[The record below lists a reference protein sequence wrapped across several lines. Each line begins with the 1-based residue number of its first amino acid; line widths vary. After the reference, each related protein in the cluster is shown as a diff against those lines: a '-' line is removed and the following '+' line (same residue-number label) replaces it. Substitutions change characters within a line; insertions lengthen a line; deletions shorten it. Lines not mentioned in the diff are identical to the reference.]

1 MPQTLL
7 PALPRPPDPLGGALR
22 WALERGARC
31 SQRPCWGGWRSAQG
45 GQESP
50 PPGRRC
56 HPEGGLH
63 SQAQQPCLLWA
74 ACIAAPT
81 REEEHSLKLR
91 AASMD
96 SFATNNRHPHHH
108 PGSKGLKRGDYAA
121 HLPGGPA
128 GGRGSGQ
135 GLQAFTLVCSRSPQ
149 EGAGSIS
156 SPSHST
162 APEKG
167 VPVSPGAMVQGAF
180 CVQSPP
186 MPARRRLT

>member
-1 MPQTLL
+1 MP
-7 PALPRPPDPLGGALR
+7 
-22 WALERGARC
+22 RGARSRHLLGEGATQRVVFTARHSSPASC
-31 SQRPCWGGWRSAQG
+31 GLPTSQLQ
-45 GQESP
+45 
-50 PPGRRC
+50 
-56 HPEGGLH
+56 
-63 SQAQQPCLLWA
+63 
-74 ACIAAPT
+74 

-96 SFATNNRHPHHH
+96 SFATNSRHPHHH
-108 PGSKGLKRGDYAA
+108 PGSKRLKRGDYAA